1 MLQCAVCCNVV
12 FCGVLECAV
21 HLMHVLPCTSSQPLV
36 PLSSLPSLL
45 SSLLYSLSSLL
56 IPCANHLVCLP
67 SAALL
72 CVYIALLDFYPP
84 PSTCTPLPRGVGK
97 GRNKN
102 APPSPSLSS
111 SPARALSF
119 SCYLSLSPS
128 LSLAHHHPHTL
139 CAHTLYPPLSPFVS
153 PPLSPLSSSTHAY
166 THQELEANGA
176 SNAELDKMRGVL
188 HNEVHAAMPWLADVL
203 LEQFEELVST
213 SSDDDH
219 LSPRAR

>member
-1 MLQCAVCCNVV
+1 M
-12 FCGVLECAV
+12 

-72 CVYIALLDFYPP
+72 CVYIALLCLYAPP
-84 PSTCTPLPRGVGK
+84 WRSWSRAQQRHASLSWSQQRHASLATKTRLPR
-97 GRNKN
+97 NKDT
-102 APPSPSLSS
+102 PPSPSLSS
-111 SPARALSF
+111 SPARALSL
-119 SCYLSLSPS
+119 SRYLSLSPS
-128 LSLAHHHPHTL
+128 LSLAHHHSHTL
-139 CAHTLYPPLSPFVS
+139 CAHTLYLPLSPFV
-153 PPLSPLSSSTHAY
+153 PPPPFPPPSSLTHAY

-188 HNEVHAAMPWLADVL
+188 HNKVHAAMPWLADVL